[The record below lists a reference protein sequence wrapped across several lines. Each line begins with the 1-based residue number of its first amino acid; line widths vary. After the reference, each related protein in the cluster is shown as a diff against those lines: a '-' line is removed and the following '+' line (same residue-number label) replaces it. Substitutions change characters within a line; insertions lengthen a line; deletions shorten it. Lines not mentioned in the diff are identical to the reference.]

1 MIKFKK
7 RNPLYRLISI
17 SVTVFILFAS
27 VFSVTAYSI
36 MTVNS
41 NNYDETENSEITSED
56 KPLVYLH
63 IKNQMSAVLA
73 KNNLS
78 VGELLER
85 KDITLSE
92 NQKLNHSL
100 YTIVYDK
107 MHVVI
112 STHEEKMEEKTE
124 QIKFETKTEQ
134 SDELYVGETKIKTEG
149 ENGEKLIR
157 TKNEYIDGRLVNSTV
172 VKTEIK
178 KEPTDCI
185 KLVGTK
191 EEEEV
196 LSVTAETADEN
207 EGFVSYDEPSLQ
219 TFTDYNGNTVSYKQV
234 ITGSGTAYTA
244 EPGALTAT
252 GVAAYLGGVA
262 VNPNVIPY
270 GSKLYIVSSDNS
282 IVYGYAT
289 AVDTGGALM
298 SGSALVDLYYPSYD
312 ECVNFGRRNVNVYI
326 L

>member
-7 RNPLYRLISI
+7 RNPLYRLVSTC
-17 SVTVFILFAS
+17 VTVCILFAS

-41 NNYDETENSEITSED
+41 NNYDEAKKSETTSKN

-63 IKNQMSAVLA
+63 IKNQMSAILA
-73 KNNLS
+73 TDKLS
-78 VGELLER
+78 VGELLEH
-85 KDITLSE
+85 KDIVLSE
-92 NQKLNHSL
+92 NRKLNHSP

-107 MHVVI
+107 MHIVI
-112 STHEEKMEEKTE
+112 STHEQRMEEKTE

-157 TKNEYIDGRLVNSTV
+157 TKKEYIDGRLANSTV
-172 VKTEIK
+172 VKTEIT

-191 EEEEV
+191 EKEEA
-196 LSVTAETADEN
+196 LALADESGD
-207 EGFVSYDEPSLQ
+207 ETKSIVSDEPSLQ

-312 ECVNFGRRNVNVYI
+312 ECISFGRRNVNVYI